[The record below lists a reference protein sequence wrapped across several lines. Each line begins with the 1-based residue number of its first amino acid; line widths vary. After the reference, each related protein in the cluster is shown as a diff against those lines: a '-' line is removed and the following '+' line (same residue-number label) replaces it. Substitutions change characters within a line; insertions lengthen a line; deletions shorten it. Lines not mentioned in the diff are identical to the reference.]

1 MSDDAWNF
9 KFKNNSLY
17 PTSFAIENISKTKVL
32 AKAANF
38 TVILEDLE
46 VIPAGPGPGPGSWNE
61 YKQQQLWA
69 KGEPNDEG
77 YFTLYSDASTTI
89 GLTAIS
95 SNSLKLECKI
105 VEY

>member
-46 VIPAGPGPGPGSWNE
+46 VIPYINE